1 MRSLMKLV
9 LRWFLLP
16 VLIFTSAVA
25 LAVEPDE
32 MLPDPALEARAR
44 ALSAE
49 LRCLVCQ
56 NQSIDDSNA
65 PLARDLRILV
75 RERIAAGDT
84 DEEVKRFLVE
94 RYGAFVLLKPPVNT
108 RTILLW
114 LAPLMV
120 LLGAALF
127 LFRYLRSIRR
137 VSAGTTQG
145 LTKEEEEKLRALLA
159 EETSQKPAEN

>member
-1 MRSLMKLV
+1 MLKTVS
-9 LRWFLLP
+9 FLL
-16 VLIFTSAVA
+16 LLL
-25 LAVEPDE
+25 LAWPGLAQPLDE
-32 MLPDPALEARAR
+32 TLPDPAQEQRAR
-44 ALSAE
+44 EISRE

-120 LLGAALF
+120 FLGAALF

-137 VSAGTTQG
+137 VSVGTTQG